1 MNVKRPRKEN
11 LLEWT
16 DVKVEHCQ
24 ARLRNVY
31 CIEIVDVPKYFEYN
45 NWFMKDKP

>member
-31 CIEIVDVPKYFEYN
+31 CIEIRGCAEIFRIHQLVYEG
-45 NWFMKDKP
+45 